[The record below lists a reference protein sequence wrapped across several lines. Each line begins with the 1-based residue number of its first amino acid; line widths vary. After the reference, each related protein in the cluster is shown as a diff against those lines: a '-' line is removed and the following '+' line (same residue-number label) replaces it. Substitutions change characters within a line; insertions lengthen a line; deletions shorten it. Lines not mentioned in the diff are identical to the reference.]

1 MYLIVR
7 TSDLPLLT
15 RRRANAGPLKPEE
28 PFAAPPHLAPDA
40 AHERALEAR
49 ELGGCCGCL
58 APPEV
63 GIAQAVRRAPE
74 PMGAAPPAPLSPP
87 PVPPFFGDLDALG
100 AQRLERRVDGIAQRV
115 GALEAHVQT
124 LENAIVR
131 RDEVERAEVAELERA
146 EDSVFA
152 AFIGLLSSMWERRRL
167 ERRAS
172 RSR

>member
-15 RRRANAGPLKPEE
+15 RRRVNAGPLKPGEE
-28 PFAAPPHLAPDA
+28 PFATPPHLALGA
-40 AHERALEAR
+40 AHERALKDR
-49 ELGGCCGCL
+49 ELAGCCGCGS
-58 APPEV
+58 PEV

-87 PVPPFFGDLDALG
+87 PVPAFFDDLDAL
-100 AQRLERRVDGIAQRV
+100 AQRV
-115 GALEAHVQT
+115 NALEAHVQT
-124 LENAIVR
+124 LENAVIR
-131 RDEVERAEVAELERA
+131 REKVERAEVAELERA

-152 AFIGLLSSMWERRRL
+152 AFIGLLSSMWERRRV